1 MRSRARLF
9 TLTNQVLISS
19 EPGSRGDNWLIIHDP
34 PLRSA
39 RIDGRARRIIPH
51 SQSVLKWDDMG
62 FFTSKKIGGILAFA
76 LGETLSC
83 VDSVVWGGN
92 ATRAF
97 EMYSVFISLR
107 DGYRDL
113 CRHEQLTQPSMID
126 DVCCVQASEH
136 SAV

>member
-1 MRSRARLF
+1 M
-9 TLTNQVLISS
+9 
-19 EPGSRGDNWLIIHDP
+19 
-34 PLRSA
+34 RSA

-83 VDSVVWGGN
+83 VVWGGN

-97 EMYSVFISLR
+97 EMCRNYSGFISLR